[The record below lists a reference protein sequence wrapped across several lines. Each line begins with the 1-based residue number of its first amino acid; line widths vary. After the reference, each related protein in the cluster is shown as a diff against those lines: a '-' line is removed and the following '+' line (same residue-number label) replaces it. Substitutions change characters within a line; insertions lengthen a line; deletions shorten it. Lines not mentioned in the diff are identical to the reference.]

1 MPVQVTPFLMFT
13 GDAERA
19 IELYTSLFD
28 DAQLLTLTRFGADGT
43 GVEGTVEQA
52 TFSIAGQVFRCF
64 DSPPVHAFTFTP
76 SFSVFVD
83 VASAEE
89 LERLFAGLSDGGGV
103 LMPLDDYGFSRRFGW
118 VNDRFGVSWQLNLAY
133 SREDERRA
141 PLTVPAG

>member
-1 MPVQVTPFLMFT
+1 MPEQVTPFLMFT

-28 DAQLLTLTRFGADGT
+28 DARVLTLTRWGAEGQ

-64 DSPPVHAFTFTP
+64 DSRPVHAFTFTP
-76 SFSVFVD
+76 SFSIFVD

-89 LERLFAGLSDGGGV
+89 LDRLFAGLSDGGGV
-103 LMPLDDYGFSRRFGW
+103 LMPLGDYGFSRRFGW
-118 VNDRFGVSWQLNLAY
+118 VNDRFGVSWQLNLA
-133 SREDERRA
+133 
-141 PLTVPAG
+141 

>member
-1 MPVQVTPFLMFT
+1 MPEQVTPFLMFT

-28 DAQLLTLTRFGADGT
+28 DASVLTLTRWGADGQ
-43 GVEGTVEQA
+43 GAEGTVQQA

-76 SFSVFVD
+76 SFSIFVD
-83 VASAEE
+83 VSSAEE
-89 LERLFAGLSDGGGV
+89 LDRLFAGLSDGGGV

-118 VNDRFGVSWQLNLAY
+118 VNDRFGVSWQLNL
-133 SREDERRA
+133 
-141 PLTVPAG
+141 P

>member
-1 MPVQVTPFLMFT
+1 MPEQVTPFLMFT

-28 DAQLLTLTRFGADGT
+28 DAQLLTLTRFGPDGT
-43 GVEGTVEQA
+43 GVAGTVEQA

-76 SFSVFVD
+76 SFSIFVD

-89 LERLFAGLSDGGGV
+89 LDRLFAGLSDGGGV
-103 LMPLDDYGFSRRFGW
+103 LMPLGAYGFSRRFGW
-118 VNDRFGVSWQLNLAY
+118 VNDRFGVSWQLNL
-133 SREDERRA
+133 
-141 PLTVPAG
+141 P